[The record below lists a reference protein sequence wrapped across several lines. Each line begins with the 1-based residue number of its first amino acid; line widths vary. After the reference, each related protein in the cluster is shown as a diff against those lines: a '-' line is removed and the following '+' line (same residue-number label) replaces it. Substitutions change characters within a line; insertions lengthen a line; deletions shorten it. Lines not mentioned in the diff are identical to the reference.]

1 MSLILNF
8 LCLFLIGTSFMFFY
22 SIYKIYDASQRYP
35 EIFPGDIVG
44 PIVMT
49 FSYFLNGIV
58 IILERRLD
66 IHSSV
71 LLFYFWF
78 VHFLLSIPALV
89 EDVENYVDTN
99 SSE

>member
-1 MSLILNF
+1 MAAPANRSEGIL
-8 LCLFLIGTSFMFFY
+8 
-22 SIYKIYDASQRYP
+22 
-35 EIFPGDIVG
+35 DIVG

-89 EDVENYVDTN
+89 EDVENYVDTD
-99 SSE
+99 SSDGSGTRNRFFFEVLWRNGFETR

>member
-1 MSLILNF
+1 
-8 LCLFLIGTSFMFFY
+8 MFFY
-22 SIYKIYDASQRYP
+22 SIYKIYDTYQRYS

-49 FSYFLNGIV
+49 FSYILNGIV
-58 IILERRLD
+58 IILEWRLD

-78 VHFLLSIPALV
+78 VHFLSSIPALV
-89 EDVENYVDTN
+89 EDVENYVDID
-99 SSE
+99 SSDGSGTQN